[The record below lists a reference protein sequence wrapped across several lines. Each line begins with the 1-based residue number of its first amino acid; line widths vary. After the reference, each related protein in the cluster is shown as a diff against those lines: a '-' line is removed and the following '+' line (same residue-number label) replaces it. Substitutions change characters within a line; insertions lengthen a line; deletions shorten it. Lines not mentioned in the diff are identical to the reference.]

1 MWSWSVL
8 GAAPVPPQPSFPS
21 HGGQWE
27 GKDRISWGCYDTRG
41 IRVGSRDLFPLAEGF
56 ECA

>member
-8 GAAPVPPQPSFPS
+8 GAAPVPPQPSLPS

-27 GKDRISWGCYDTRG
+27 VKDHISWGCYDTRG
-41 IRVGSRDLFPLAEGF
+41 IRVGSLDLFPLVEGY
-56 ECA
+56 E